1 MAEEAAVPTSTESR
15 TARWSA
21 MIFSDFRVW
30 GELSPGL
37 ATEDWAAVHLVD
49 GQVYRVAS
57 WHPAARVC
65 RVRPGPSAT

>member
-1 MAEEAAVPTSTESR
+1 
-15 TARWSA
+15 